1 MGRPVS
7 EQEQARAGRRRQE
20 EDNEDGR
27 QCYKKRKTKEEA
39 GGRVEGKGVGG
50 SGGGVVRTASTVWH
64 CAHRCLK
71 SFAPFATSP
80 MLKLQ
85 SRTWKEQIENEK
97 LDI

>member
-1 MGRPVS
+1 MKMAVNVTKK
-7 EQEQARAGRRRQE
+7 ERR
-20 EDNEDGR
+20 
-27 QCYKKRKTKEEA
+27 KKKP
-39 GGRVEGKGVGG
+39 GGGWRERGWVAV
-50 SGGGVVRTASTVWH
+50 GGGVVRTASTVWH